1 MIASQWTPYGIEL
14 GSRFLLGSAGYPSPQ
29 VLADSIADSHLWAVD
44 KPLLPGLVRDILEGV
59 NAKLRELKANGYLL
73 DGRAWLDETMNETAT
88 LKDGKLVIDYDYTP
102 VPPLENLLFRQAITD
117 RYFAD
122 FALRVAAGN

>member
-1 MIASQWTPYGIEL
+1 M
-14 GSRFLLGSAGYPSPQ
+14 
-29 VLADSIADSHLWAVD
+29 D

-122 FALRVAAGN
+122 FALRVAAGA